1 MPEKKDKKN
10 QIFLSRKERKRKRE
24 GGREKE
30 VEREGEITNNFLSGS
45 VRIMFSTLFQ
55 LRLFLKESFKKR

>member
-10 QIFLSRKERKRKRE
+10 QIFLSKKGRKRKRE
-24 GGREKE
+24 EGRERE